1 MTMVMKK
8 ASGMTRTIAAGEFKA
23 HCLRLLDEVHDKRVR
38 LVITK
43 RGKPVAVL
51 EPPGAPATSIFGTM
65 KGTGRV
71 VGDIIEPVDVVWEAD
86 EPNLFP
92 DERKR
97 D

>member
-1 MTMVMKK
+1 MTMVIKK

-23 HCLRLLDEVHDKRVR
+23 HCLRLLDEVRDKRMR
-38 LVITK
+38 LIITK
-43 RGKPVAVL
+43 RGKPVA
-51 EPPGAPATSIFGTM
+51 EIGPPEAPDIPIFGTM
-65 KGTGRV
+65 KGTGRI
-71 VGDIIEPVDVVWEAD
+71 VGDIIEPVDVAWEAD

>member
-1 MTMVMKK
+1 MAMVMKK
-8 ASGMTRTIAAGEFKA
+8 TATTTRTIGAGEFKT

-51 EPPGAPATSIFGTM
+51 EPPESPATSIFGTM
-65 KGTGRV
+65 KGTGRII
-71 VGDIIEPVDVVWEAD
+71 GDIIEPVDVEWEAD
-86 EPNLFP
+86 IPNLFP